1 MATGGLDSFLN
12 FAVPVAVILFFGF
25 TIYKPLKP
33 QIDGFFAWV
42 GQTFRNTMEAQESN
56 TTGYKSVIVY
66 E

>member
-1 MATGGLDSFLN
+1 M
-12 FAVPVAVILFFGF
+12 AVIVFFGF

-42 GQTFRNTMEAQESN
+42 GRKFRDMGEETN
-56 TTGYKSVIVY
+56 TTGYRSVIVY